1 MTTISGGWGNMP
13 QVIWR
18 DDDDMPEIVPVKKNL
33 RSRVVS
39 SNCRNCGAPIG
50 YKYGKCEYCG
60 TYCSC
65 S

>member
-1 MTTISGGWGNMP
+1 MP
-13 QVIWR
+13 RVIWY
-18 DDDDMPEIVPVKKNL
+18 DDDDMPEIVPEKKDL

-39 SNCRNCGAPIG
+39 NNCRNCGAPIG
-50 YKYGKCEYCG
+50 HEYGKCEYCG